1 VFFWQGICFI
11 AKSRTTHDIQGAT
24 MELQKLFGDTSN
36 SFSLGELATA
46 PQNEVVNLQMV
57 LATSSMK
64 HEYARKA
71 YDRTKSFAR
80 RQELLAH
87 MNELKSV
94 YFDARSKLSTAQ
106 PDRLEAIESELH
118 YQKRVVLSEYG
129 LH

>member
-1 VFFWQGICFI
+1 
-11 AKSRTTHDIQGAT
+11 
-24 MELQKLFGDTSN
+24 MELQKLFEGNPN
-36 SFSLGELATA
+36 SYANAEIPTT
-46 PQNEVVNLQMV
+46 PQNDVVNLQML

-94 YFDARSKLSTAQ
+94 YFDARDKLATAQ
-106 PDRLEAIESELH
+106 PDRLEAIENELN
-118 YQKRVVLSEYG
+118 YQKRVVLSEHG